1 MAITFDNPSDISA
14 LLNSLKADAA
24 AQTPQ
29 SPAPDPTAFKPA
41 PGESAAPLDVE
52 ETDPPKKDE
61 PKPKS
66 EPETKASTPAADP
79 KPDATDTTADTDTKT
94 DAKPDTKT
102 DADTKT
108 ESKPDSKPDTK
119 TGDAPDAK
127 GAKPTT
133 WGEGFKGFGVAAW
146 DNAKSPVKGIPG
158 LVKAEYRLGALAGDK
173 AAGKI
178 ASDSIA
184 AKIGKVGLKG
194 AGRLLPGVG
203 LLYGGYQAWTNFSRG
218 DWIGGT
224 LGLVSCI
231 PGPIGWLG
239 VGASMIWEIGGW
251 GDKYEMWAKPDGTN
265 TLMLPAA
272 AKDET
277 GVSDMDA
284 QLAKAQ
290 REVFS
295 FEMGPQGSV
304 WDQDHP
310 EPLKINGPA
319 VQTALDAW
327 LSGIT
332 DLFAKIDQAF
342 TQSDEPYF
350 QQQRQRLAPHFN
362 AMADMKGYA
371 TLISDQFSTATK
383 GAGDA
388 YDAVL
393 GLNKAAR
400 QQLQDDGKISD
411 TGPATAAKRM
421 IEQAVSM
428 VTAADAKL
436 EQIAAGT
443 PAVEVPVSGG
453 TTNAPGTKEPYK
465 APSTTPTPSPNP
477 SPLPSI
483 TPQQTA
489 PKQETPKTDDAIN
502 KLLSQLGQQAKAPTS
517 AMPTS
522 GLGGGSPLGNTGLGG
537 GNPSSTP
544 LSQTKPEVKDREPKK
559 LTDEK
564 KPTDRKR
571 EDVKPLTAT
580 KPENEKAQVKPAQP
594 EQKAAPAAAPVAAAA
609 PTPAQQNAA
618 HHAKETEKPNTDVD
632 VKGTKATF
640 PDPKTAKM
648 AQLLSQADPAHP
660 KSLADAAAEAGL
672 KPPVPGQDPGKQV
685 NPADAKAGDV
695 LVSGNKNFM
704 LLGDGKFYDLTDY
717 KVVGADE
724 IPKDMGDR
732 AGYFRLEDPN
742 PGQPGPGGQQPG
754 PVSGQTG
761 GVAQPVSNPTGAQPG
776 PVAGNPP
783 APGMPPA
790 APGGVPSVGAPGVP
804 KPGAP
809 GSGPG
814 NAGETATGTG
824 QGGASVGGR
833 PLDPGV
839 VR

>member
-1 MAITFDNPSDISA
+1 MAITFDTPSDV
-14 LLNSLKADAA
+14 LSLINGIKPSDQPQPKDPDAGKAE
-24 AQTPQ
+24 
-29 SPAPDPTAFKPA
+29 K
-41 PGESAAPLDVE
+41 
-52 ETDPPKKDE
+52 PKKDD
-61 PKPKS
+61 PK
-66 EPETKASTPAADP
+66 PETKATPAADP
-79 KPDATDTTADTDTKT
+79 KPDMADTATEAKPDDKT
-94 DAKPDTKT
+94 EAKPDT
-102 DADTKT
+102 
-108 ESKPDSKPDTK
+108 DSKPDPK
-119 TGDAPDAK
+119 AGDAPDAK

-133 WGEGFKGFGVAAW
+133 WNEGVKGFGVAAW

-173 AAGKI
+173 AAAKVT
-178 ASDSIA
+178 SDNLA

-224 LGLVSCI
+224 LGLVSMI

-251 GDKYEMWAKPDGTN
+251 GDKYEMWSPPDGTN
-265 TLMLPAA
+265 TLMLPTA

-277 GVSDMDA
+277 GVADVDA
-284 QLAKAQ
+284 QLAKVQ

-310 EPLKINGPA
+310 EPLKINGPI
-319 VQTALDAW
+319 VQTAVDTW
-327 LSGIT
+327 LAGIT

-342 TQSDEPYF
+342 TQSGEPYF
-350 QQQRQRLAPHFN
+350 QQQRQKLDPHLK

-371 TLISDQFSTATK
+371 TLINDQFTAATK

-411 TGPATAAKRM
+411 TAPATAAKRM
-421 IEQAVSM
+421 VEQGLSM

-436 EQIAAGT
+436 EQVAADT
-443 PAVEVPVSGG
+443 PAPVVNG
-453 TTNAPGTKEPYK
+453 TTNAPGTREALN
-465 APSTTPTPSPNP
+465 APEKPVTTTNP
-477 SPLPSI
+477 SPLPGT
-483 TPQQTA
+483 TPQQVTPQQN
-489 PKQETPKTDDAIN
+489 PKQEKPKTDDALSKI
-502 KLLSQLGQQAKAPTS
+502 LSQLGKTQTPAATTPS
-517 AMPTS
+517 MPTS
-522 GLGGGSPLGNTGLGG
+522 GLGGSPLGSSGIGGNQGG
-537 GNPSSTP
+537 GTP
-544 LSQTKPEVKDREPKK
+544 LSQSKPETKSEEPKK
-559 LTDEK
+559 ITDDK
-564 KPTDRKR
+564 KPTDRKK

-580 KPENEKAQVKPAQP
+580 KPENEKAQVKPAEVKP
-594 EQKAAPAAAPVAAAA
+594 EAKPGVAPVAAAA
-609 PTPAQQNAA
+609 APAGTPTPAAQNAA
-618 HHAKETEKPNTDVD
+618 HTAKEGEKPSTDVD
-632 VKGTKATF
+632 VKGQKTTF

-648 AQLLSQADPAHP
+648 AQLLSQADPTHP

-672 KPPVPGQDPGKQV
+672 KPPVPGQDPGKQI

-695 LVSGNKNFM
+695 MVAGNKNYM

-724 IPKDMGDR
+724 LPKDMGDR

-742 PGQPGPGGQQPG
+742 PGQPGPGTP
-754 PVSGQTG
+754 PVSPQTS
-761 GVAQPVSNPTGAQPG
+761 GVTQPVANPTGAQPG

-783 APGMPPA
+783 PPAPGMPPA
-790 APGGVPSVGAPGVP
+790 APGSVPSVGS
-804 KPGAP
+804 PGAP
-809 GSGPG
+809 KAGPAGAGPG
-814 NAGETATGTG
+814 NAVATETGTG
-824 QGGASVGGR
+824 VGGPSTAGGQR
-833 PLDPGV
+833 LDPGV
-839 VR
+839 IR